1 MPVSTTASSTQS
13 RPSATLRTRKATSP
27 SFVNLQALLKRLS
40 RICLS
45 RMESALSAPRFSW
58 ASTMRRFRFFS
69 ASCPAVPMTS
79 SIRRA
84 KLTDSRLSSSLPASI
99 FERSSTSLMRPRRW
113 LPARCTRCSGSCA
126 FSVPKRAALLTII
139 SVKPM
144 MALSGVRSSWLM
156 LARNCDLRSL
166 ASASCLLLSWISSNS
181 RTFSMAI
188 TAWSAKVATNSIC
201 LSVNGRTTVRSVAS
215 VLAVVSNAALAEN
228 PNLGRIAAPEEIAS
242 WDISIGPDGA
252 GLPPGSGTPK
262 QGEAVYTEKCLVCHG
277 EKGAG
282 KPNDVLVGGRGTLA
296 GDQPSVKTVGS
307 FWPYATT
314 LFDYVRRAMPL
325 NESKSLTNDEVYAV
339 IAYLLQLNGIIG
351 ENETINAQ
359 TLPRVQMPNR
369 DGFMTFS
376 RGK

>member
-1 MPVSTTASSTQS
+1 MFTHSH
-13 RPSATLRTRKATSP
+13 
-27 SFVNLQALLKRLS
+27 LL
-40 RICLS
+40 
-45 RMESALSAPRFSW
+45 
-58 ASTMRRFRFFS
+58 
-69 ASCPAVPMTS
+69 
-79 SIRRA
+79 
-84 KLTDSRLSSSLPASI
+84 
-99 FERSSTSLMRPRRW
+99 
-113 LPARCTRCSGSCA
+113 
-126 FSVPKRAALLTII
+126 AA
-139 SVKPM
+139 
-144 MALSGVRSSWLM
+144 
-156 LARNCDLRSL
+156 
-166 ASASCLLLSWISSNS
+166 
-181 RTFSMAI
+181 
-188 TAWSAKVATNSIC
+188 
-201 LSVNGRTTVRSVAS
+201 AS

-262 QGEAVYTEKCLVCHG
+262 QGEPVYTAKCLVCHG

-282 KPNDVLVGGRGTLA
+282 KPNDALVGGRGTLA
-296 GDQPSVKTVGS
+296 GDQPPVKTVGS